1 MYREQNGIFCDALI
15 LMFAQQLSPWLPTLL
30 ATLVWAPRELKFALE
45 SFWEGKSSDADLE
58 ALAKDLRA
66 SIWKQ
71 MADAGITL
79 IPSNTFSY
87 YDQVLDT
94 TALVGAVPP
103 FMDGPG
109 VTLGLMSLLLYGLCH
124 FIVPEL
130 GPATRFSYSSRKAV
144 NEYKE
149 GKELGIETV
158 PVLVALLH
166 TCFLLRLKRVPPKTL
181 IFCHF
186 LTQFY
191 QSTNYGNAC
200 NSEVIGELTE
210 AGAKWVQLDEPS
222 LVLDLEAS
230 QLEAFK
236 KAYSFLGADLG
247 GLKLLLETYFSDIPA
262 AAYK

>member
-1 MYREQNGIFCDALI
+1 MTAAVRPLTNMKCGCIEDHGKPSV
-15 LMFAQQLSPWLPTLL
+15 MFAQQLSPWLPTLL

-149 GKELGIETV
+149 GKEAEKSAPKDFDLLSLPDSIL
-158 PVLVALLH
+158 PV
-166 TCFLLRLKRVPPKTL
+166 
-181 IFCHF
+181 
-186 LTQFY
+186 Y
-191 QSTNYGNAC
+191 N
-200 NSEVIGELTE
+200 EVIGELTE

>member
-1 MYREQNGIFCDALI
+1 MH
-15 LMFAQQLSPWLPTLL
+15 
-30 ATLVWAPRELKFALE
+30 LVKC
-45 SFWEGKSSDADLE
+45 S
-58 ALAKDLRA
+58 
-66 SIWKQ
+66 
-71 MADAGITL
+71 
-79 IPSNTFSY
+79 
-87 YDQVLDT
+87 
-94 TALVGAVPP
+94 
-103 FMDGPG
+103 
-109 VTLGLMSLLLYGLCH
+109 H

-186 LTQFY
+186 LTRFY

-200 NSEVIGELTE
+200 NREVIGELKE

-247 GLKLLLETYFSDIPA
+247 GLKLLLETYFADIPA